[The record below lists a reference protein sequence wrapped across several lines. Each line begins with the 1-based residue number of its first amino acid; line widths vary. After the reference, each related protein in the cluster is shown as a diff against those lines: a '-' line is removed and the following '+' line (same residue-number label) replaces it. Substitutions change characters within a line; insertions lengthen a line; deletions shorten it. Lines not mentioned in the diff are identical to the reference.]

1 MLSCMLGLSLATN
14 ALSVEYADDNSL
26 FVKSRMGDETV
37 SFPALVTV
45 ERGYVLRFPS
55 IFSKQG
61 EVQIIDNTIL
71 NCDKEKCGLLG
82 SPTRVLESYENER
95 GKRKCRFIS
104 FEELKPLIDTLMS
117 KEDKIVATSYNGVK
131 FPCVWAVGEKV
142 LPKSKEIAE
151 NVVFMEEIEPSEI
164 AKKAIAEKPSVILW
178 NADMWRRKNAPIV
191 AAMLNTG
198 LCADCTSLET
208 DGETLFMYRP
218 ASGGNIIAKIKCNT
232 HPQMAT
238 VRTETPV
245 NDIIVSGG
253 KGVAENVDKLKN
265 FAKEL
270 GAELEASRGLVDM
283 GKVDYSRQI
292 GLTGKTVT
300 PKIYIA
306 IGISGAVHHTCAIEG
321 ATTVIAINPDKDAR
335 IFEYADYGIVEDFFD
350 L

>member
-1 MLSCMLGLSLATN
+1 
-14 ALSVEYADDNSL
+14 
-26 FVKSRMGDETV
+26 
-37 SFPALVTV
+37 
-45 ERGYVLRFPS
+45 
-55 IFSKQG
+55 
-61 EVQIIDNTIL
+61 
-71 NCDKEKCGLLG
+71 
-82 SPTRVLESYENER
+82 
-95 GKRKCRFIS
+95 
-104 FEELKPLIDTLMS
+104 
-117 KEDKIVATSYNGVK
+117 
-131 FPCVWAVGEKV
+131 
-142 LPKSKEIAE
+142 
-151 NVVFMEEIEPSEI
+151 
-164 AKKAIAEKPSVILW
+164 
-178 NADMWRRKNAPIV
+178 MWRRKNAPIV

-218 ASGGNIIAKIKCNT
+218 ASGGKIIAKIKCNT

-238 VRTETPV
+238 VRTETPA